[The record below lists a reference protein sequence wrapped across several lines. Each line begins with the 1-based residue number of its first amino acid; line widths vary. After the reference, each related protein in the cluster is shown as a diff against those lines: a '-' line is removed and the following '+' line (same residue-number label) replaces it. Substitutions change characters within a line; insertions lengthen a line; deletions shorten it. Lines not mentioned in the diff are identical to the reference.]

1 MTIQELQIK
10 YANGEISS
18 QEYTKLINEL
28 RNPVTEEKSSNVIY
42 YLFGIGLI
50 GFFLLR
56 KKL

>member
-28 RNPVTEEKSSNVIY
+28 RNPVAEEKSSNVVY

-50 GFFLLR
+50 GFLLLR